1 MTTPPAHSLLG
12 KPTKYH
18 FDSCGEKKNLKDT
31 KTFYNSFT
39 EWGRLLLSQVVKSLG
54 REAEQFCSNLL
65 SAIDLL
71 LVTQQVIHTKN
82 FRDICH
88 KLDTQTKFSPQ

>member
-1 MTTPPAHSLLG
+1 M
-12 KPTKYH
+12 
-18 FDSCGEKKNLKDT
+18 

-54 REAEQFCSNLL
+54 HEAEQFCSNLL

-71 LVTQQVIHTKN
+71 VVTQQVIHTKH
-82 FRDICH
+82 FGEICH
-88 KLDTQTKFSPQ
+88 KLDTQTKFTPQSVKPSAEQLRISKFPWRQECMEI